1 MKMVPPLP
9 LLCLGFSR
17 FSKLVQPSLLGSDR
31 RGRIHFFH
39 ISVQT
44 VFSHEVNGT
53 IPIGCFFEPSSQGRL
68 CLLSGMPQRTMEPLK
83 IATGFLP
90 REILATAQKDF
101 IVILGGATQLQLG
114 GPTAF
119 ALQQTSFYFCPDLGM
134 DVFFL
139 VFAA

>member
-1 MKMVPPLP
+1 
-9 LLCLGFSR
+9 
-17 FSKLVQPSLLGSDR
+17 
-31 RGRIHFFH
+31 
-39 ISVQT
+39 
-44 VFSHEVNGT
+44 
-53 IPIGCFFEPSSQGRL
+53 
-68 CLLSGMPQRTMEPLK
+68 MEPLK

-139 VFAA
+139 VLQHDVSGLLKQIHRTPLLGTLVPQTAKFSLGVETMDELLGMKRVHLVQ